1 MLTRSFSRL
10 VKRLGLTGL
19 TFHDL
24 RHDAASN
31 LTMAGVPQR
40 SIMELL
46 GHRDPRMT
54 VRYQHLAPGHLRDA
68 MRALEQAATAPPSS
82 PVERGTIQSMS

>member
-1 MLTRSFSRL
+1 MLTRSFARL
-10 VKRLGLTGL
+10 VKRLGLAGL

-24 RHDAASN
+24 RHDAASS

-40 SIMELL
+40 SIKEQL
-46 GHRDPRMT
+46 GHRDPWMT

-68 MRALEQAATAPPSS
+68 MRALERAASEPQSQLSS
-82 PVERGTIQSMS
+82 MNVTMA